1 MQKIILYAALLLC
14 TFVTQ
19 LYAQE
24 TFEERAKKIS
34 ENITKITSE
43 EKEALKREVEDIN
56 KLLDNGTISSEKA
69 EAEKLKAA
77 EKRAKNIETRVA
89 EEETK
94 LNSLV
99 KDQVDGTIATN
110 SKQDVDTIR
119 MGRGRFIISYEKGDK
134 DYKRYKN
141 HKPYYEK
148 RTTSQFVFAVGLNNL
163 ITEGGVSS
171 LEDSDYR
178 TWGSHFYEWGFTN
191 NTRVF
196 KNDNLL
202 HFKYGLSLMYNN
214 LRPTDNRYFVKNGN
228 QTELQEFGLDLRE
241 SRFRNVQL
249 VVPMHLEFD
258 FTPKTVSDDG
268 ITRFRTHCSFRL
280 GVGGYGGFNVKSKQ
294 ILKYKEDDVRVKIK
308 EKGDFNV
315 SDFVYGLSTY
325 VGYKETTLYLKYD
338 LNPLFKNN
346 AIDQNNISLG
356 LRFDFN

>member
-1 MQKIILYAALLLC
+1 MQKIILYAVVLLC
-14 TFVTQ
+14 TIVTQ

-34 ENITKITSE
+34 ENITKITRE
-43 EKEALKREVEDIN
+43 EKETLKREVEDIN
-56 KLLDNGTISSEKA
+56 KLLDNGSISTEKA
-69 EAEKLKAA
+69 DAEKLKAA
-77 EKRAKNIETRVA
+77 EERAKNIETRVA
-89 EEETK
+89 IEQTK
-94 LNSLV
+94 LDALV

-110 SKQDVDTIR
+110 ATLETDTINMR
-119 MGRGRFIISYEKGDK
+119 RGRFIISYEKGDK
-134 DYKRYKN
+134 DYNKQQN
-141 HKPYYEK
+141 HKQDYEK

-163 ITEGGVSS
+163 ITDGETSS

-191 NTRVF
+191 NTRIF

-202 HFKYGLSLMYNN
+202 HLKYGLSLMYNN

-268 ITRFRTHCSFRL
+268 VTKFQTHRSFRL
-280 GVGGYGGFNVKSKQ
+280 GVGGYAGFNVKSKQ
-294 ILKYKEDDVRVKIK
+294 ILRYNEDDIRIRNK

-325 VGYKETTLYLKYD
+325 VGYRETTLYLKYD
-338 LNPLFKNN
+338 LNPVFKNN
-346 AIDQNNISLG
+346 TVDQNNISLG